1 MMTKKTFEQALAK
14 LEQLVAEL
22 EQGDI
27 ALDSGLKKFDEG
39 VQLAAFCSQKLHEA
53 RSRVDLLLDNETDG
67 LTAVPFNTAGE
78 N

>member
-1 MMTKKTFEQALAK
+1 MTKKTFEQALAK
-14 LEQLVAEL
+14 LEQIVAEL

-53 RSRVDLLLDNETDG
+53 RSRVDLLLGNDE
-67 LTAVPFNTAGE
+67 AVPFNAAGE